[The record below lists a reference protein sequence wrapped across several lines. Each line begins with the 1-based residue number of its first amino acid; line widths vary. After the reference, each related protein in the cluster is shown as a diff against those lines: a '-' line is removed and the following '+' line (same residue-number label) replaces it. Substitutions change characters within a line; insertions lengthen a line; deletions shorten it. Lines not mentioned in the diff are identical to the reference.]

1 MTLIK
6 KLKLKE
12 PARIL
17 RKQELK
23 YHWST
28 QRLEL
33 KEEAKKYYEMKKLSK
48 ILKKGYRHKEIERAS
63 KTNHL

>member
-1 MTLIK
+1 MGVTPIK

-17 RKQELK
+17 RRQELK

-33 KEEAKKYYEMKKLSK
+33 KEEAKKYYEMKKFP
-48 ILKKGYRHKEIERAS
+48 KGLY
-63 KTNHL
+63 